1 MTHIASPGRAFGAL
15 LILSALVLG
24 ACSAST
30 TSAAPSLAIA
40 IPAPSVAIASPSAE
54 ASTPPSGSPSAA
66 PEDSATAEASETLQ
80 ATAVPTDIDPCQLVT
95 ADEASTLAG
104 TSLAAGTVS
113 TENNT
118 RICGYGAE
126 GIVLKVLVA
135 VTPDAAA
142 AKAQEPEFKAQ
153 LEQGA
158 AEAGM
163 ASPKLEELTDFEP
176 GVDAAVISGHVTVNG
191 TKVSAI
197 ALYALKGAV
206 IIAISDISLG
216 GSAPSSDAIQAQAH
230 TTLSR
235 LP

>member
-1 MTHIASPGRAFGAL
+1 MTHVASPGRAFCAL

-30 TSAAPSLAIA
+30 TSPAPSLAIA
-40 IPAPSVAIASPSAE
+40 SPSDE
-54 ASTPPSGSPSAA
+54 ASTSSDESPSAA
-66 PEDSATAEASETLQ
+66 PADSATAGASETTQ
-80 ATAVPTDIDPCQLVT
+80 STAVPTDIDPCQLVT
-95 ADEASTLAG
+95 ADEASALAG

-118 RICGYGAE
+118 RICSYGAE
-126 GIVLKVLVA
+126 GIVLQVLVA
-135 VTPDAAA
+135 VAPDAAA
-142 AKAQEPEFKAQ
+142 AKAQEPAFKAQ

-158 AEAGM
+158 AEAGI
-163 ASPKLEELTDFEP
+163 ASPELQEITDFEP
-176 GVDAAVISGHVTVNG
+176 GVDAAVISGHVTTDG
-191 TKVSAI
+191 TEVSGI

-206 IIAISDISLG
+206 VIAISDISLG